1 MHWFFVY
8 SNGVKLKPLKRAPV
22 MLAVAVIT
30 FLCGLCLLR
39 LELFERLECMT
50 YDLRAKTALHF
61 SAPVATNL
69 SLVAIDDSSIIA
81 VQNGSLGFHFGL
93 AWPRQ
98 VYGRLV
104 EELSAQGAKAVA
116 FDVQFEEL
124 RPDHPPVQMAD
135 GSLVESD
142 DFFALQM
149 RRATN
154 VILATTAD
162 APLPD
167 LFATNTLAP
176 GDIST
181 EKDPDGVL
189 RQVKAFRIYR
199 KWHPLFKQ
207 VEANPDYGV
216 DLSKAKFAPGKIILP
231 QNGLTNTIEIPVDAE
246 NNFSLADFVGDKL
259 PPGVAPKAKAFTDE
273 RVWQMGIVLAAQE
286 LKLDL
291 QKAEVELPCG
301 KIILHGANGIE
312 RTIPVD
318 RDGYF
323 YIDWR
328 LKPNDPRLLEAP
340 IESLLLQDKQRLS
353 GETNGLTDVFRN
365 KLVIVGSTAQG
376 NNLTDRGATP
386 LDKDTFLVS
395 KHWNIANS
403 IITGQFIWRASL
415 PLELALIIL
424 LGALTVFLT
433 WQLRAVVAS
442 GATFMLAVI
451 YIAVAFFAFVKFRF
465 WLPVVFPV
473 GGAMLAEHLTLVV
486 YRVVFEEGQKRHVK
500 SVFSK
505 IVAPDIVN
513 ELLQSEKL
521 SLGGG
526 RQEITV
532 WFSDVRGFTQFTDE
546 SQTKVLDHIREHKLS
561 GAEAEAA
568 INDEARE
575 TLATVNLYLGA
586 VADAI
591 KRHKGTL
598 DKYIGDCAMAFWNAP
613 IANEKHAA
621 ACVHAAIDAQRAI
634 YELNLKRVE
643 ENQKR
648 ELENMMGGGERP
660 KPRLAVL
667 TLGSGINTGMATV
680 GLMGSNEH
688 LLNYTV
694 FGREVNLASRLEALS
709 GRSRIVISEAT
720 YNHLLR
726 DDPELAALCIALPP
740 AKVKGIVAEIK
751 TYEVPWRPPGASPF
765 DEELFSTTKPGEGTS
780 FTGIIQ
786 RESN

>member
-1 MHWFFVY
+1 VT
-8 SNGVKLKPLKRAPV
+8 LKPIKRAPV
-22 MLAVAVIT
+22 ILAVAV
-30 FLCGLCLLR
+30 LALVCGLRLLR
-39 LELFERLECMT
+39 LDFFERLERMT

-69 SLVAIDDSSIIA
+69 AFVTIEDSSIAA
-81 VQNGSLGFHFGL
+81 VQNGTLGFHFGL

-104 EELSAQGAKAVA
+104 GELSEQNAKAVA

-142 DFFALQM
+142 EFLALQM

-162 APLPD
+162 APFPD
-167 LFATNTLAP
+167 LFATNALAP
-176 GDIST
+176 GDISAV
-181 EKDPDGVL
+181 KDSDGVL
-189 RQVKAFRIYR
+189 RQVKAFHIYR
-199 KWHPLFKQ
+199 NWNPLLKK
-207 VEANPDYGV
+207 AADDYGL
-216 DLSKAKFAPGKIILP
+216 DLADAKFATGKIILP
-231 QNGLTNTIEIPVDAE
+231 QTGATNIFPIPVDAE
-246 NNFSLADFVGDKL
+246 NNFALADLVGDKL

-291 QKAEVELPCG
+291 QNAEIDLPQG
-301 KIILHGANGIE
+301 KIILRGENGIE
-312 RTIPVD
+312 RAIPVD
-318 RDGYF
+318 ADGSF

-328 LKPNDPRLLEAP
+328 LTPNDPHLTIAP
-340 IESLLLQDKQRLS
+340 IESLLWQDKQRLS
-353 GETNGLTDVFRN
+353 GETNGLNDAFRGR
-365 KLVIVGSTAQG
+365 LVVVGSTAQG

-386 LDKDTFLVS
+386 LEKDTFLVS
-395 KHWNIANS
+395 QYLNIANS
-403 IITGQFIWRASL
+403 VITGNFVRRASI

-424 LGALTVFLT
+424 LGAFTAFLT
-433 WQLRAVVAS
+433 WQLRAFHAA
-442 GATFMLAVI
+442 GATFLLAAI
-451 YIAVAFFAFVKFRF
+451 YVAVAFFAFVKFRY
-465 WLPVVFPV
+465 WLPLVFPL
-473 GGAMLAEHLTLVV
+473 GGAMLMEHLMLVV
-486 YRVVFEEGQKRHVK
+486 YRVVFEESQKRHVK
-500 SVFSK
+500 SVFSR
-505 IVAPDIVN
+505 IVAPDVVN
-513 ELLQSEKL
+513 ELLQLEKL

-532 WFSDVRGFTQFTDE
+532 WFSDVRGFTAFTDQ
-546 SQTKVLDHIREHKLS
+546 SQEKVLEHIRENNLS

-568 INDEARE
+568 VNEEARE

-613 IANEKHAA
+613 IPNAHHAA
-621 ACVHAAIDAQRAI
+621 ACVRAAIDAQRSI
-634 YELNLKRVE
+634 YEMNLKRSE

-648 ELENMMGGGERP
+648 ELETTFMAHNSGRP
-660 KPRLAVL
+660 KPRLAIL

-694 FGREVNLASRLEALS
+694 FGREVNLASRLEAVS

-726 DDPELAALCIALPP
+726 DDPELAATCTALPP
-740 AKVKGIVAEIK
+740 VKVKGIVAEIK
-751 TYEVPWRPPGASPF
+751 IYEVAWRPPGFSPF
-765 DEELFSTTKPGEGTS
+765 DEELTSANPGEGTS

-786 RESN
+786 RESH

>member
-1 MHWFFVY
+1 
-8 SNGVKLKPLKRAPV
+8 VKLKPLKNAPLMV
-22 MLAVAVIT
+22 AIGVLALI
-30 FLCGLCLLR
+30 CGVRLLR
-39 LELFERLECMT
+39 LDFFERLERMT
-50 YDLRAKTALHF
+50 YDLRAKTALHLF
-61 SAPVATNL
+61 APVATNL
-69 SLVAIDDSSIIA
+69 AFVTIEDSSIAA
-81 VQNGSLGFHFGL
+81 VQNGTLGFHFGL
-93 AWPRQ
+93 YWPRE

-104 EELSAQGAKAVA
+104 QELSEQNAKAVA
-116 FDVQFEEL
+116 FDVLFDEL
-124 RPDHPPVQMAD
+124 RHDHPSVQMAD
-135 GSLVESD
+135 GSTLESD
-142 DFFALQM
+142 DYFALQLH
-149 RRATN
+149 RATN
-154 VILATTAD
+154 VILAVTAD
-162 APLPD
+162 ATLPE
-167 LFATNTLAP
+167 LFKTNALAR

-189 RQVKAFRIYR
+189 RRVKAFRIYR
-199 KWHPLFKQ
+199 NWHPLFKK
-207 VEANPDYGV
+207 AADDYSL
-216 DLSKAKFAPGKIILP
+216 DLAGAKFAPGKIILP
-231 QNGLTNTIEIPVDAE
+231 QTGTTNTVEVPVDAE
-246 NNFSLADFVGDKL
+246 NNFSLADFGGDIL

-291 QKAEVELPCG
+291 QNAGIDLPHG
-301 KIILHGANGIE
+301 KIILRGANGIE

-318 RDGYF
+318 ADGYF
-323 YIDWR
+323 FIDWR
-328 LKPNDPRLLEAP
+328 LKPNDPHLTQAP
-340 IESLLLQDKQRLS
+340 IESLLLQGNQRLS
-353 GETNGLTDVFRN
+353 GDTNGVADAFRG
-365 KLVIVGSTAQG
+365 KLVVVGSTAQG
-376 NNLTDRGATP
+376 NDLSDRGATP

-395 KHWNIANS
+395 KYWNVASS
-403 IITGQFIWRASL
+403 IITGRFVRRASL
-415 PLELALIIL
+415 PLELALIIFF
-424 LGALTVFLT
+424 GALTAFLT
-433 WQLRAVVAS
+433 WQLRAFTAL
-442 GATFMLAVI
+442 GATFLLATL
-451 YIAVAFFAFVKFRF
+451 YTAVAFFAFVKFRY
-465 WLPVVFPV
+465 WLPLVFPL
-473 GGAMLAEHLTLVV
+473 GGAMLTEHLMLVV

-513 ELLQSEKL
+513 ELLLSENL
-521 SLGGG
+521 LLGGG

-546 SQTKVLDHIREHKLS
+546 SQSRVLEYIREHKLS

-575 TLATVNLYLGA
+575 TLDTVNIYLGA

-613 IANEKHAA
+613 VRNARHATD
-621 ACVHAAIDAQRAI
+621 CVRAAIDSQRAI

-648 ELENMMGGGERP
+648 ELENMMGGGARP
-660 KPRLAVL
+660 KPRLPVL

-694 FGREVNLASRLEALS
+694 FGREVNLASRLEAHS

-720 YNHLLR
+720 YKHLLR
-726 DDPELAALCIALPP
+726 DDPELAATCIALPP
-740 AKVKGIVAEIK
+740 VKVRGIVAEIK
-751 TYEVPWRPPGASPF
+751 IYEVPWRPPGASPF
-765 DEELFSTTKPGEGTS
+765 DEELFSSTKPGEGTS

>member
-1 MHWFFVY
+1 MTF
-8 SNGVKLKPLKRAPV
+8 KPIKRAPV
-22 MLAVAVIT
+22 ILAFSVLV
-30 FLCGLCLLR
+30 LVCGLRLLR
-39 LELFERLECMT
+39 LDFLERPEWMT
-50 YDLRAKTALHF
+50 YDLRAKAALHF

-69 SLVAIDDSSIIA
+69 AFVSIEDSSIDAI
-81 VQNGSLGFHFGL
+81 QHGLLGRPYGL
-93 AWPRQ
+93 YWPRWI
-98 VYGRLV
+98 YGRLV
-104 EELSAQGAKAVA
+104 EELSDQGAKALA
-116 FDVQFEEL
+116 FDVLFYGL
-124 RPDHPPVQMAD
+124 RPDHAPVQMAD
-135 GSLVESD
+135 GSLIESD
-142 DFFALQM
+142 DFLSLQI

-162 APLPD
+162 ATLPD
-167 LFATNTLAP
+167 LFATNALAR

-189 RQVKAFRIYR
+189 RRVKAFRIYR
-199 KWHPLFKQ
+199 NWHPLFKQ

-216 DLSKAKFAPGKIILP
+216 DLSKAKFTPGKIILP
-231 QNGLTNTIEIPVDAE
+231 QTGMTNTIEIPVDAE
-246 NNFSLADFVGDKL
+246 NNFEVADFVGDKL

-286 LKLDL
+286 LKIDL
-291 QKAEVELPCG
+291 ENAEIDLPHG
-301 KIILHGANGIE
+301 KIVLRGANGIV
-312 RTIPVD
+312 RTMPVD

-328 LKPNDPRLLEAP
+328 LKPNDLHLLEAP
-340 IESLLLQDKQRLS
+340 IERLLQQDKQRLS
-353 GETNGLTDVFRN
+353 GETNSLSDDFSG
-365 KLVIVGSTAQG
+365 KLVVVGSTAQG
-376 NNLTDRGATP
+376 NDLTDRGATP
-386 LDKDTFLVS
+386 LEKDTFLVS
-395 KHWNIANS
+395 KYWNVANS
-403 IITGQFIWRASL
+403 VLTDRFIRRASL
-415 PLELALIIL
+415 PLELALIIF
-424 LGALTVFLT
+424 LGVLTAFLT
-433 WQLRAVVAS
+433 WQLRAFTAA
-442 GATFMLAVI
+442 GATVLLAAI
-451 YIAVAFFAFVKFRF
+451 YIVVAFFAFVKFRF
-465 WLPVVFPV
+465 WLPLVFPLC
-473 GGAMLAEHLTLVV
+473 GAMLVEHLMLVV

-500 SVFSK
+500 TVFSK
-505 IVAPDIVN
+505 IVSPDVVN
-513 ELLQSEKL
+513 ELLQLEKL

-526 RQEITV
+526 RQEVTV

-546 SQTKVLDHIREHKLS
+546 SQAKALEFIREHNLS
-561 GAEAEAA
+561 GEQAETA
-568 INDEARE
+568 INDEAHE

-613 IANEKHAA
+613 MPNAQHAA
-621 ACVHAAIDAQRAI
+621 VCVRAAVDAQRAI

-648 ELENMMGGGERP
+648 ELENMMGGGDRP
-660 KPRLAVL
+660 KSKLAIL

-694 FGREVNLASRLEALS
+694 FGREVNLASRLEAVS

-720 YNHLLR
+720 YKHLLR
-726 DDPELAALCIALPP
+726 DDPELAATCIVLPP
-740 AKVKGIVAEIK
+740 VKVKGIVAEIK
-751 TYEVPWRPPGASPF
+751 IYEVPWRPPGASPF
-765 DEELFSTTKPGEGTS
+765 DEELFSSTKPGEGTS